1 MMNRMQIKT
10 STQEALCRP
19 KGGLR
24 APVCVD
30 RVWRRAF
37 VAVGPAMLSAAL
49 LLTGCSKEPVW
60 ERDTRSQISVDA
72 LFPATVSA
80 GAATRAAADGN
91 TALTL
96 SFVRADESASG
107 TFGAYGAEFTGTR
120 DAGAAEQALTFDP
133 VQYYLTDGLKTR
145 MAGWYPGGATASGDA
160 SGKGYYDAAAGTV
173 TWTIDGGQDI
183 LLAAPRQGSKSAKMP
198 VFEFRHALAQLQ
210 FSFYAESEAALEQ
223 WGKIRGVAV
232 RGQRAAA
239 AFTLAGATDDNLKV
253 TFTGEAAQTFAAAN
267 FTELTARAGKDNAA
281 GGGDPVMIAPQETP
295 CRLTVEVMTEHQ
307 GVQTAVVSARAYAAG
322 EAVKICIRLAEQEL
336 IIDPEGCEIVPWA
349 GDATGA
355 TGREYPYV
363 LDGHTLVLQDMSGM
377 ADPAVYP
384 LHELWTETP
393 AHRETTWETMN
404 PDNKSGY
411 NTAGIRFQVAS
422 ADAGSLTWTAAQTA
436 CASYTEN
443 GIEGWRLPTMTE
455 WHAIY
460 ACKANLTAAGLPS
473 TGVFWSATEFGVN
486 YGWNLRIEDGEAL
499 SEGSKQGLKKVRCVR
514 DMVSSADKY
523 PYITEGHTIVLKD
536 EKGAADEALY
546 PLHGS
551 WYKTPAHAEKL
562 WNANESGHNGLGER
576 FRVAKADARGRDG
589 SAMAFNWYEASGT
602 VHTTLNPIGFSACA
616 FYSEEAD
623 KNDLGL
629 WRLPTEREMKLI
641 LDRKGDLGRIGA
653 LTTNAR
659 YWAAAGLDDRSAWV
673 VDGGST
679 LPGSILTTYDA
690 RVRCVRD
697 NGARESRGW
706 PYALNGTT
714 IVVKDAYGQAD
725 ASKYPI
731 HAPWPVTPVNKSTGR
746 NYNQSGLNLMG
757 QRYEITSVRV
767 ATSSWADAAAKCAAY
782 SQEAGDAGTW
792 RLPTAKEVGYLNKY
806 KNELTL
812 AMKYND
818 SPDYW
823 SATESSETGKETHA
837 YAFNTSN
844 DNSSLRFKTGN
855 YYVICV
861 RDVVDAGVKLYP
873 YVSDGNTI
881 VVKDAGGAADP
892 VAFPTHEAWTKTPEH
907 AENNWYN
914 NATDWNSLG
923 ERLLVAK
930 ADAAAP
936 TSLADAES
944 KCAGYA
950 EVSDG
955 SDAGLWRMP
964 TLREMLAIG
973 HEFRHLV
980 TKVNAL
986 TSGKNYVS
994 RTAMPTGAHYA
1005 VAPPSNV
1012 VSLSDWSNN
1021 PALRCVRDEK
1031 CDNAYPYRSGNI
1043 IIAKDEHGVVSTSRW
1058 NIRTTSI
1065 VDAKIFVNLEW
1076 NYFTTENYL
1085 PTGLMVA
1092 AKDAVGKD
1100 RSSATMTWY
1109 EAVGTTNS
1117 SHNPDTYDACLYY
1130 SERSDHLDVGY
1141 WRLPSPM
1148 EMTAMGELGFLEK
1161 GKTYCT
1167 TQLADGTTVW
1177 DITMTKDGSLTHEVH
1192 LKDYRRH
1199 VRCVRDENTPARSKS
1214 YPYAIRGVIYV
1225 IKDMYGGRSNCTYKT
1240 VDEYWTSK
1248 NTDKTLF
1255 NDYFVTNAN
1264 SFLVKSVEGDAIA
1277 LSKAQSECSK
1287 IGAEWRP
1294 LASGEVKALIDLG
1307 RFGNPQD
1314 QAKYIMSCLRYN
1326 ANHTGNDKN
1335 VWWVYKHYAGG
1346 SMWYAA
1352 QTESTIA
1359 VPRLLRCGRT
1369 PY

>member
-1 MMNRMQIKT
+1 MQIKT
-10 STQEALCRP
+10 STHDPLCTP
-19 KGGLR
+19 EGGLC
-24 APVCVD
+24 APVCFD

-96 SFVRADESASG
+96 SFVRADESAAG

-160 SGKGYYDAAAGTV
+160 SGKGYYDAAEGTV

-183 LLAAPRQGSKSAKMP
+183 LLAAPRQGSKTAKMP

-210 FSFYAESEAALEQ
+210 FSFYAESETALEH

-253 TFTGEAAQTFAAAN
+253 TFTGEAAETFAAAN
-267 FTELTARAGKDNAA
+267 FTELTARAGKDNAV

-295 CRLTVEVMTEHQ
+295 CRLTVEVTTERQ
-307 GVQTAVVSARAYAAG
+307 GVQTAVVSARAYTAG

-363 LDGHTLVLQDMSGM
+363 LDGHTLVLQDMSGI

-384 LHELWTETP
+384 LHEPWTETP
-393 AHRETTWETMN
+393 AHRETTWVTMD

-422 ADAGSLTWTAAQTA
+422 ADAGAMSWTAAQTA
-436 CASYTEN
+436 CASYAEN

-473 TGVFWSATEFGVN
+473 TGMFWAATEFSSTN
-486 YGWNLRIEDGEAL
+486 GWSMRIEDGNTRTD
-499 SEGSKQGLKKVRCVR
+499 GTKTNTKKVRCVR
-514 DMVSSADKY
+514 DIASSADKY

-589 SAMAFNWYEASGT
+589 SAMAFDWYEASGT
-602 VHTTLNPIGFSACA
+602 VHETLNPIGWSACA

-623 KNDLGL
+623 ENDLGL

-653 LTTNAR
+653 LTTNAC
-659 YWAAAGLDDRSAWV
+659 YWAAAGLDAHSAWV

-679 LPGSILTTYDA
+679 LPGSVATIHDA

-697 NGARESRGW
+697 DGARETRGW

-725 ASKYPI
+725 ASMYPI

-792 RLPTAKEVGYLNKY
+792 RLPTAKEVGYLNQY

-812 AMKYND
+812 AIKYND

-873 YVSDGNTI
+873 YVSDGKTI
-881 VVKDAGGAADP
+881 VTKDAGGAADP

-907 AENNWYN
+907 AEDNWYN
-914 NATDWNSLG
+914 NATEWNSLG
-923 ERLLVAK
+923 EKLLVAK

-936 TSLADAES
+936 TSLADAEG
-944 KCAGYA
+944 KCAGYY
-950 EVSDG
+950 ELSDK
-955 SDAGLWRMP
+955 SDLGQWRMP
-964 TLREMLAIG
+964 TLRELLAFG
-973 HEFRHLV
+973 HEFRHLL

-994 RTAMPTGAHYA
+994 RTATPTGAHYA

-1021 PALRCVRDEK
+1021 PALRCVRDLDSK
-1031 CDNAYPYRSGNI
+1031 KTYPYRRGNI
-1043 IIAKDEHGVVSTSRW
+1043 IIAKDALGAVDLNRW
-1058 NIRTTSI
+1058 NYRTESI
-1065 VDAKIFVNLEW
+1065 VDTRTFLSSEW
-1076 NYFTTENYL
+1076 NPMMASNYL
-1085 PTGLMVA
+1085 PTRLMVA

-1109 EAVGTTNS
+1109 EASGTTNS
-1117 SHNPDTYDACLYY
+1117 SDNPDGYDACLYY
-1130 SERSDHLDVGY
+1130 SERADHLDFGY
-1141 WRLPSPM
+1141 WRLPTSM

-1161 GKTYCT
+1161 EKTYWT
-1167 TQLADGTTVW
+1167 SQKAHQDFAWT
-1177 DITMTKDGSLTHEVH
+1177 ITMTADNSLTHASNVF
-1192 LKDYRRH
+1192 DRRGK
-1199 VRCVRDENTPARSKS
+1199 VRCVRDEQVPQRSSTYPYRLKNTMIFVNKDMFGNRTGSVYETAKTYWDTPHADLTLLDDLFVTGDYAVEVYVEAEQKLTPEKHNARCKELGYERLVTTGEFMGLIDHGVIPLPGVNSYWTIVRAGNNAQYPAYPYYWLWTKGQLRSDTNCTWANYGVCARS
-1214 YPYAIRGVIYV
+1214 PY
-1225 IKDMYGGRSNCTYKT
+1225 
-1240 VDEYWTSK
+1240 
-1248 NTDKTLF
+1248 
-1255 NDYFVTNAN
+1255 
-1264 SFLVKSVEGDAIA
+1264 
-1277 LSKAQSECSK
+1277 
-1287 IGAEWRP
+1287 
-1294 LASGEVKALIDLG
+1294 
-1307 RFGNPQD
+1307 
-1314 QAKYIMSCLRYN
+1314 
-1326 ANHTGNDKN
+1326 
-1335 VWWVYKHYAGG
+1335 
-1346 SMWYAA
+1346 
-1352 QTESTIA
+1352 
-1359 VPRLLRCGRT
+1359 
-1369 PY
+1369 

>member
-1 MMNRMQIKT
+1 M
-10 STQEALCRP
+10 C
-19 KGGLR
+19 
-24 APVCVD
+24 APVCFD

-96 SFVRADESASG
+96 SFVRADESAAG

-183 LLAAPRQGSKSAKMP
+183 LLAAPRQGSKTAKMP

-239 AFTLAGATDDNLKV
+239 AFTPADATDDNLKV
-253 TFTGEAAQTFAAAN
+253 TFTGEAAETFAAAN
-267 FTELTARAGKDNAA
+267 FTELTARAGKDNAV

-295 CRLTVEVMTEHQ
+295 CRLTVEVTTERQ
-307 GVQTAVVSARAYAAG
+307 GVQTAVVSARAYTAG

-363 LDGHTLVLQDMSGM
+363 LDGHTLVLQDMSGI

-384 LHELWTETP
+384 LHEPWTETP
-393 AHRETTWETMN
+393 AHRETTWVTMD

-422 ADAGSLTWTAAQTA
+422 ADAGAMSWTAAQTA
-436 CASYTEN
+436 CASYAEN

-473 TGVFWSATEFGVN
+473 TGMFWAATEFSSTN
-486 YGWNLRIEDGEAL
+486 GWSMRIEDGNTRTD
-499 SEGSKQGLKKVRCVR
+499 GMKTNTKKVRCVR
-514 DMVSSADKY
+514 DIASSADKY

-589 SAMAFNWYEASGT
+589 SAMAFDWYEASGT
-602 VHTTLNPIGFSACA
+602 VHETLNPYGWAACA

-653 LTTNAR
+653 LATNAR
-659 YWAAAGLDDRSAWV
+659 YWAAAGLDAHSAWV

-679 LPGSILTTYDA
+679 LPGSVLTTYDA

-697 NGARESRGW
+697 DGARETRGW

-725 ASKYPI
+725 AGMYPL
-731 HAPWPVTPVNKSTGR
+731 HAPWPLTPVNKATGR
-746 NYNQSGLNLMG
+746 TGNQSGLNLMG
-757 QRYEITSVRV
+757 QRYEIAQTY
-767 ATSSWADAAAKCAAY
+767 AETGNWAAAAAKCAAY
-782 SQEAGDAGTW
+782 SQEEGDAGTW
-792 RLPTAKEVGYLNKY
+792 RLPTAREFGEIYQHKDDLIFLDFSAVESNW
-806 KNELTL
+806 NW
-812 AMKYND
+812 
-818 SPDYW
+818 W
-823 SATESSETGKETHA
+823 SATENSATGKEN
-837 YAFNTSN
+837 YAWTYNPKFGSESEVTKGSEKGA
-844 DNSSLRFKTGN
+844 L
-855 YYVICV
+855 CV

-881 VVKDAGGAADP
+881 VTKDAGGAADP

-914 NATDWNSLG
+914 NATEWNSLG
-923 ERLLVAK
+923 EKLLVAK

-936 TSLADAES
+936 TSLADAEG
-944 KCAGYA
+944 KCAGYS
-950 EVSDG
+950 ELSDG
-955 SDAGLWRMP
+955 ADAGLWRMP
-964 TLREMLAIG
+964 TLRELLAIG
-973 HEFRHLV
+973 HEFRHLLTQV
-980 TKVNAL
+980 AAL
-986 TSGKNYVS
+986 TSGKNYAS
-994 RTAMPTGAHYA
+994 RTATATGAHYA

-1012 VSLSDWSNN
+1012 VSLSDWSNS
-1021 PALRCVRDEK
+1021 PALRCVRDSDTK
-1031 CDNAYPYRSGNI
+1031 GTYPYRRGNI
-1043 IIAKDEHGVVSTSRW
+1043 IIAKDALGEVDGEQW
-1058 NIRTTSI
+1058 NYRTNSI
-1065 VDAKIFVNLEW
+1065 VDTRTFTSSEW
-1076 NYFTTENYL
+1076 NPMTAYNYL
-1085 PTGLMVA
+1085 PTRLMVS

-1100 RSSATMTWY
+1100 GTSATMTWN
-1109 EAVGTTNS
+1109 EATGTTNAS
-1117 SHNPDTYDACLYY
+1117 DNPDGYDACLYY
-1130 SERSDHLDVGY
+1130 SERADHLDFGY
-1141 WRLPSPM
+1141 WRLPTPM
-1148 EMTAMGELGFLEK
+1148 EMTAMGEFGFLEK
-1161 GKTYCT
+1161 GKTYWT
-1167 TQLADGTTVW
+1167 SQKADDVNVW
-1177 DITMTKDGSLTHEVH
+1177 TITATDGGSFVPAAGSRVDLH
-1192 LKDYRRH
+1192 H
-1199 VRCVRDENTPARSKS
+1199 VRCVRDENVDRRSS
-1214 YPYAIRGVIYV
+1214 TYPYVLSYQKIIVV
-1225 IKDMYGGRSNCTYKT
+1225 EDMFGSPSKVTYKT
-1240 VDEYWTSK
+1240 AAKYSNTSHQDASQLGTFFVTGEKAVEYMVYTGSCT
-1248 NTDKTLF
+1248 NMAGG
-1255 NDYFVTNAN
+1255 NDYCKTRGYSRMATTGEM
-1264 SFLVKSVEGDAIA
+1264 LA
-1277 LSKAQSECSK
+1277 
-1287 IGAEWRP
+1287 
-1294 LASGEVKALIDLG
+1294 LASHRVWVLPDDVYISGVKKLT
-1307 RFGNPQD
+1307 
-1314 QAKYIMSCLRYN
+1314 MSDSELPYGWCMWTEGSSLKSWGSHRDR
-1326 ANHTGNDKN
+1326 ADA
-1335 VWWVYKHYAGG
+1335 VICIRAVY
-1346 SMWYAA
+1346 
-1352 QTESTIA
+1352 
-1359 VPRLLRCGRT
+1359 
-1369 PY
+1369 

>member
-1 MMNRMQIKT
+1 MMDRMQIKT
-10 STQEALCRP
+10 STHDPLCTP
-19 KGGLR
+19 EGGLR

-60 ERDTRSQISVDA
+60 ERDTRSQISVEA

-183 LLAAPRQGSKSAKMP
+183 LLAAPRQGSKTAKMP

-223 WGKIRGVAV
+223 WGKIQGVAV

-253 TFTGEAAQTFAAAN
+253 TFTGDATETFAAAN
-267 FTELTARAGKDNAA
+267 FTELTARAGKDNAV

-295 CRLTVEVMTEHQ
+295 CRLTVEVMTERQ

-363 LDGHTLVLQDMSGM
+363 LDGHILVLQDMSGM

-384 LHELWTETP
+384 LHEPWTETP

-411 NTAGIRFQVAS
+411 NTAGMRFQVAS
-422 ADAGSLTWTAAQTA
+422 SDAGEMSWTDAQTA
-436 CASYTEN
+436 CASYAEGN
-443 GIEGWRLPTMTE
+443 IEGWRLPTMTE

-473 TGVFWSATEFGVN
+473 TGMFWAATEFSSTN
-486 YGWNLRIEDGEAL
+486 GWSMRIEDGNVNTD
-499 SEGSKQGLKKVRCVR
+499 GTKTNTKKVRCVR
-514 DMVSSADKY
+514 DMASSADKY

-602 VHTTLNPIGFSACA
+602 VHETLNPYGWGACA

-697 NGARESRGW
+697 NGARETRGW

-746 NYNQSGLNLMG
+746 TGNQSGLNLMG

-792 RLPTAKEVGYLNKY
+792 RLPTAKEVGYLNQY

-812 AMKYND
+812 AMKYNE
-818 SPDYW
+818 SVSYW

-837 YAFNTSN
+837 YAFKTSSS
-844 DNSSLRFKTGN
+844 NSSLLLKTGN

-881 VVKDAGGAADP
+881 VAKDAGGAADP

-914 NATDWNSLG
+914 NATEWNSLG

-930 ADAAAP
+930 ADAATP
-936 TSLADAES
+936 TSLADAEG
-944 KCAGYA
+944 KCAGYS
-950 EVSDG
+950 EQSDG
-955 SDAGLWRMP
+955 WDAGLWRMP
-964 TLREMLAIG
+964 TLRELLAIG
-973 HEFRHLV
+973 HEFRHLLTQV
-980 TKVNAL
+980 AAL

-994 RTAMPTGAHYA
+994 RTATPTGAHYA

-1012 VSLSDWSNN
+1012 VSLSDWSNS
-1021 PALRCVRDEK
+1021 PALRCVRDLNFERT
-1031 CDNAYPYRSGNI
+1031 YPYRRGNI
-1043 IIAKDEHGVVSTSRW
+1043 IIAKDALGAVDVSRW
-1058 NIRTTSI
+1058 NYRTTSI
-1065 VDAKIFVNLEW
+1065 VDTRTFTSAQW
-1076 NYFTTENYL
+1076 NPFTDNNYL
-1085 PTGLMVA
+1085 PIKLIVA
-1092 AKDAVGKD
+1092 EKDAVGKD
-1100 RSSATMTWY
+1100 RTSATMSWY
-1109 EAVGTTNS
+1109 EATGTTNGLN
-1117 SHNPDTYDACLYY
+1117 NPDGYDACLYY
-1130 SERSDHLDVGY
+1130 SEREDHLDFGY
-1141 WRLPSPM
+1141 WRLPTPM
-1148 EMTAMGELGFLEK
+1148 EMTAMRELGFLEK
-1161 GKTYCT
+1161 GQIYWT
-1167 TQLADGTTVW
+1167 TQKADENNAW
-1177 DITMTKDGSLTHEVH
+1177 SLTPTGASSIRNATLRLDV
-1192 LKDYRRH
+1192 KNS
-1199 VRCVRDENTPARSKS
+1199 VRCVRDENVERRSS
-1214 YPYAIRGVIYV
+1214 TYPYRLKNTMVIVNQDIYGSSSSMMY
-1225 IKDMYGGRSNCTYKT
+1225 KDAET
-1240 VDEYWTSK
+1240 YWTNEHTSSSQCPSR
-1248 NTDKTLF
+1248 
-1255 NDYFVTNAN
+1255 FVTGEYATELCWEYDEVVPL
-1264 SFLVKSVEGDAIA
+1264 SQAKSVCEGKGYSRLATTGELDYAA
-1277 LSKAQSECSK
+1277 RNEMLDGLSELTK
-1287 IGAEWRP
+1287 G
-1294 LASGEVKALIDLG
+1294 
-1307 RFGNPQD
+1307 
-1314 QAKYIMSCLRYN
+1314 IMSGVFYKIVDDYNTYWLWSVQDSKWKYSVKDGAYRY
-1326 ANHTGNDKN
+1326 
-1335 VWWVYKHYAGG
+1335 VCV
-1346 SMWYAA
+1346 
-1352 QTESTIA
+1352 
-1359 VPRLLRCGRT
+1359 RC